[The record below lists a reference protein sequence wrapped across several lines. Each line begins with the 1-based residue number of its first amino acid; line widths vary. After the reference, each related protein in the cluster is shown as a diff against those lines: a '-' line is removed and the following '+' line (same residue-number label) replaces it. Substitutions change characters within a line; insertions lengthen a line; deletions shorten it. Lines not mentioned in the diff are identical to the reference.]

1 MTDTPDTLPID
12 RLFPHP
18 DNPRLQLREDVVE
31 RLAAEIR
38 RNSFRPEHAIL
49 VRPHNGGWQIVSGHH
64 RVEAAGRAGLA
75 EVPAWVRDMDDDE
88 AFMLLVLGNTQ
99 GELSPLEIGMH
110 ALRAVAP
117 AERKAGQGLKAGQ
130 RDTRWG
136 TKRDVQYLML
146 VEVKVH
152 GRDMDAPQRDL
163 LAIVNDLL
171 RTNAWKEQRV
181 NGQFISGHAQNARS
195 VYSYIA
201 GKRVRVYC
209 YGVHKLRMSG
219 ATPELSQWMTW
230 SDGGGIERY
239 ITQDDLV
246 RLLRF
251 DTNPDSLRPLEH
263 REHKTRIEPPAA
275 LFDVTTT

>member
-1 MTDTPDTLPID
+1 MTTARRDGHEPTPFHTWV
-12 RLFPHP
+12 RGHP
-18 DNPRLQLREDVVE
+18 DLD
-31 RLAAEIR
+31 
-38 RNSFRPEHAIL
+38 S
-49 VRPHNGGWQIVSGHH
+49 VRQCVCIGDSD
-64 RVEAAGRAGLA
+64 L
-75 EVPAWVRDMDDDE
+75 WV
-88 AFMLLVLGNTQ
+88 Q
-99 GELSPLEIGMH
+99 
-110 ALRAVAP
+110 
-117 AERKAGQGLKAGQ
+117 KYGQ
-130 RDTRWG
+130 RTTRFG
-136 TKRDVQYLML
+136 ANRDVQYLML